1 MAHTLKAYYYTDPAT
16 AVTVDFYG
24 AVASNS
30 GIAVDSYQMG
40 IPGVEQARNN
50 SLYSDSP
57 RPVYSKHGTVTDVL
71 TVTVRGSTN
80 TLLYTNLHYLAK
92 LGEYARM
99 GTQNP
104 YVKATPYL
112 ELTPSTF
119 SGAQTLYAPIYD
131 CRVEM
136 PQDWAGV
143 SSATTTIEDVTV
155 TIERGIWRDISPNTP
170 TLYSADYAQ
179 SAVALASGAAS
190 SADIGGDTSALW
202 YLTIS
207 QTGTPVAIDR
217 AIIGFRSKNAGG
229 GYYDDIGKFESE
241 SATNGTDTSD
251 AVDATASG
259 GNCVRCTFGT
269 TTTAAVRSSGA
280 KIPVGVHRMFAR
292 MKITGSAVASVYIAY
307 ADETAASGATFVAN
321 DSVLVSSTGWLVY
334 DLGIVR
340 AFAASGVFGVGALG
354 TYQVYASL
362 ERGTGN
368 LDIDW
373 VYCMPTEGYI
383 TIQGMGF
390 GASSPSSGY
399 FCRVQNNHAGSS
411 VCYTFVSKESAVKLP
426 AYTASLNPPPG
437 PFALYWILG
446 TDSGSVF
453 DAGITS
459 PAVISLKTVNRYIM
473 PSEV

>member
-24 AVASNS
+24 AVSDND
-30 GIAVDSYQMG
+30 GIAVDSYEMG
-40 IPGVEQARNN
+40 IPGVEVARNN

-80 TLLYTNLHYLAK
+80 TNLYTNLHLLAK

-99 GTQNP
+99 GSQGGVGAWP
-104 YVKATPYL
+104 SYI
-112 ELTPSTF
+112 ELKPGGS
-119 SGAQTLYAPIYD
+119 SAGEVLYAEVFD

-136 PQDWAGV
+136 PPDWANHV
-143 SSATTTIEDVTV
+143 DATLTVEDVTV
-155 TIERGIWRDISPNTP
+155 TIERGIWRDISPNAP
-170 TLYSADYAQ
+170 TLYSASYEQ

-190 SADIGGDTSALW
+190 STDIGGDTSALW

-229 GYYDDIGKFESE
+229 GGYDDMGKFESE

-269 TTTAAVRSSGA
+269 TTTAAVRLSGA
-280 KIPVGVHRMFAR
+280 KIPIGTHRMFAR
-292 MKITGSAVASVYIAY
+292 MKITGSAVASVSIAY
-307 ADETAASGATFVAN
+307 ADETVANGATFAAN
-321 DSVLVSSTGWLVY
+321 DAVLVSSTDWLVY

-340 AFAASGVFGVGALG
+340 AFSASGVFSAGSLG

-362 ERGTGN
+362 ASGAGN

-373 VYCMPTEGYI
+373 VFCMPTEGYI
-383 TIQGMGF
+383 TIQGMGL
-390 GASSPSSGY
+390 GASSPSSSY
-399 FCRVQNNHAGSS
+399 YCRVQNHHTGSS
-411 VCYTFVSKESAVKLP
+411 VCYAFMSKESAVKLP

-446 TDSGSVF
+446 TDSGSAF

-459 PAVISLKTVNRYIM
+459 PAVITLRTINRFLM